1 MKTFLFF
8 VFLLL
13 VVPMS
18 VLNPMG
24 RPAFLGYYT
33 GVLATLMAMRFA
45 GAGQASDTPKGVSF
59 KEQQEVGSRYK
70 SPQH

>member
-1 MKTFLFF
+1 MKAFLFF

-33 GVLATLMAMRFA
+33 GVIATLIAMRLL
-45 GAGQASDTPKGVSF
+45 
-59 KEQQEVGSRYK
+59 
-70 SPQH
+70 SPLLVRTGER